1 MSGHV
6 VPIKLYFVIF
16 FSLLILTALTTGV
29 AFVDLGEW
37 NTVVAL
43 IIACIK
49 ASLVLLFF
57 MHLRWSDHLNRVAW
71 CSALLFLAILIGL
84 TGADFYSRSWTPVPK
99 SWVSTTMQQPAQPPP
114 PADGQ

>member
-16 FSLLILTALTTGV
+16 FSLLVLTAATTGV

-43 IIACIK
+43 VIACIK

-71 CSALLFLAILIGL
+71 FAALLFLAILIGL
-84 TGADFYSRSWTPVPK
+84 TGADFSSRTWTPVPQ
-99 SWVSTTMQQPAQPPP
+99 SWQASAHQFATPAETK
-114 PADGQ
+114 